1 METIIGR
8 RSSKRP
14 IVQNSAPPHPDSEKA
29 RRKALRHEMRMVAVR
44 PRRWGLWLLTLGA
57 LLLILPSAFGVHSV
71 MGWSPML
78 LGLVACAASLPLLVA
93 GAVLRRRYLKGQ
105 FARD

>member
-1 METIIGR
+1 M
-8 RSSKRP
+8 S
-14 IVQNSAPPHPDSEKA
+14 VAADEKA

-57 LLLILPSAFGVHSV
+57 LLLILPSAFGVHSL

-78 LGLVACAASLPLLVA
+78 LGLVACAAAMPLLVA
-93 GAVLRRRYLKGQ
+93 GAVLRRRYLRGQ
-105 FARD
+105 LARD

>member
-1 METIIGR
+1 M
-8 RSSKRP
+8 SVAADK
-14 IVQNSAPPHPDSEKA
+14 KA

-57 LLLILPSAFGVHSV
+57 LLLILPSAFGVHSL

-105 FARD
+105 LARD

>member
-1 METIIGR
+1 M
-8 RSSKRP
+8 
-14 IVQNSAPPHPDSEKA
+14 QNSAPPHPDSEKA
-29 RRKALRHEMRMVAVR
+29 LRKALRHEMRMVAVR

-57 LLLILPSAFGVHSV
+57 LLLILPSAFGVHSL

-105 FARD
+105 LARD

>member
-1 METIIGR
+1 
-8 RSSKRP
+8 
-14 IVQNSAPPHPDSEKA
+14 
-29 RRKALRHEMRMVAVR
+29 VR
-44 PRRWGLWLLTLGA
+44 PRRWGLWLLTLGV
-57 LLLILPSAFGVHSV
+57 LLLILPSAFGVHSL

-105 FARD
+105 LARD